1 MSTVYVKGE
10 NLAIN
15 FPRAGNLS
23 KDINIPLIKI
33 IGMRTRFESIIMLE
47 GVSVAGEES
56 KTPKQEKQKLDKTIA
71 VIKIIK
77 LLKPTARKGM
87 LTRNNPKVIAVPK
100 RKPANMSPKRIN
112 PKDTGQLISLSKVRI
127 LVSQGAIIGPTEEEV
142 KNTAI
147 AITAGNR
154 ELIDTFLPRK
164 KAKNKKK
171 GKIRPYIR
179 TGDFR

>member
-1 MSTVYVKGE
+1 MYVKGE

-15 FPRAGNLS
+15 LPKGGNLS
-23 KDINIPLIKI
+23 KDINIPLIKTMGI
-33 IGMRTRFESIIMLE
+33 RTKFESIIMLE

-56 KTPKQEKQKLDKTIA
+56 KIPRQEKQKLDKAIA

-77 LLKPTARKGM
+77 LLKPTVRKGM
-87 LTRNNPKVIAVPK
+87 LTRNIPKVIAVPK
-100 RKPANMSPKRIN
+100 RKPANMSPKRIK
-112 PKDTGQLISLSKVRI
+112 PIDTGQLISLSKVRI

-147 AITAGNR
+147 EITAGSK
-154 ELIDTFLPRK
+154 ELIDTFLPKK
-164 KAKNKKK
+164 KAKNKKR